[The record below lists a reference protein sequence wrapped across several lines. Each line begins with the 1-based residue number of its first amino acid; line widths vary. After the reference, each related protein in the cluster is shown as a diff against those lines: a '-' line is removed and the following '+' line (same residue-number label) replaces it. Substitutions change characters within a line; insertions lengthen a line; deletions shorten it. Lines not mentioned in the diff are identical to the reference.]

1 MLFKRFPNKL
11 NILALLGEKQMSNGY
26 LSQILF
32 RELINSVGAT
42 VPNDTDYPRYNVLE
56 KDENITVLELAVAGF
71 KKEELTVKQE
81 FKNSTIKQVLTIEG
95 KKEEK
100 KEYAYKGISTRD
112 FKREFSLPEY
122 TEIKEVTLIDGILS
136 VVLEKQIPEDKKPKT
151 FTIN

>member
-1 MLFKRFPNKL
+1 
-11 NILALLGEKQMSNGY
+11 MSNGY

-32 RELINSVGAT
+32 REIINSVGAT

-81 FKNSTIKQVLTIEG
+81 FKNNSISTIKQVLTIEG

-122 TEIKEVTLIDGILS
+122 TEIKEVTLVDGILS
-136 VVLEKQIPEDKKPKT
+136 VVLEKQVPEDKKPKT